1 MCPSDA
7 RQKIAQLKEVIRM
20 KRNIG
25 KTDRIVRAVIGL
37 MVIAVGV
44 YWKSWWGVI
53 GLLPI
58 FTAATGW
65 CGLYSLCGTSTCK
78 IKG

>member
-1 MCPSDA
+1 
-7 RQKIAQLKEVIRM
+7 M
-20 KRNIG
+20 KCNIG

-37 MVIAVGV
+37 IVIAVG
-44 YWKSWWGVI
+44 YYLSSWWGVI

-58 FTAATGW
+58 FTSATGW
-65 CGLYSLCGTSTCK
+65 CGLYTVLGISTCK

>member
-1 MCPSDA
+1 
-7 RQKIAQLKEVIRM
+7 M
-20 KRNIG
+20 KCNIG
-25 KTDRIVRAVIGL
+25 KTDRIVRVVIGL
-37 MVIAVGV
+37 IVIAVGV
-44 YWKSWWGVI
+44 YLKSWWGVI

-65 CGLYSLCGTSTCK
+65 CGLYTLFGTSTCN

>member
-1 MCPSDA
+1 
-7 RQKIAQLKEVIRM
+7 M
-20 KRNIG
+20 KCNIG

-37 MVIAVGV
+37 IVIAVGI
-44 YWKSWWGVI
+44 YLKSWWGAI

-58 FTAATGW
+58 ITSATGR
-65 CGLYSLCGTSTCK
+65 CGLYTVFGISTCK